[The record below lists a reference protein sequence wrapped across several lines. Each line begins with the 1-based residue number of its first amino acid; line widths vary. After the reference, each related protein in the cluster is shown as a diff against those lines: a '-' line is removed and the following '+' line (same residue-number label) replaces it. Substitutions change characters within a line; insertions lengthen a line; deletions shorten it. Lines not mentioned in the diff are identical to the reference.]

1 MLSSS
6 FGRSWMSQA
15 DTLRDMKMTSGVASN
30 RLAGASTPLMAYGLR
45 PALAPLLIA
54 CLKVYLCSKET
65 LSYTLTDR
73 PCAAEAE
80 ACPQPQHC

>member
-15 DTLRDMKMTSGVASN
+15 DALRDMKMTSGVASN

-54 CLKVYLCSKET
+54 CLKVCNSLQEGDTILYLDPPT
-65 LSYTLTDR
+65 LRS
-73 PCAAEAE
+73 
-80 ACPQPQHC
+80 